1 MTILNYLK
9 REFFGWWKG
18 FSEWV
23 TAQDYCE
30 LCGNEQADYLCV
42 GCDRRICMMCD
53 SGYYGDANLCK
64 NCRKDITPEEEAED
78 IKNTANDLK
87 EQCTCPDAC
96 ELSLVEHEYIRM
108 HAGKEEI
115 NG

>member
-78 IKNTANDLK
+78 IKNTANDLGSFVVVCVPTKHQEYYRLKAWK
-87 EQCTCPDAC
+87 E
-96 ELSLVEHEYIRM
+96 
-108 HAGKEEI
+108 
-115 NG
+115 